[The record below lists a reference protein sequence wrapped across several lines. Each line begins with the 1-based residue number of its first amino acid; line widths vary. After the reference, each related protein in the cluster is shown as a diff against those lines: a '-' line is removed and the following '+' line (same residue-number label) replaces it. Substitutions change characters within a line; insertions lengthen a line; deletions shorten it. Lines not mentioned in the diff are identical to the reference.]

1 MAGGGESLHVD
12 SGPVHVQVSGRTA
25 ITIIVFFAVIGALWF
40 LVVRE
45 ISAHDASMTDKVK
58 AMQQSHQ
65 DLQDGIDAMVYIS
78 SLADIEK
85 QKLNLREPDKIKR
98 MRQ

>member
-1 MAGGGESLHVD
+1 MAEESLQVN

-25 ITIIVFFAVIGALWF
+25 ITVIVFFAVIGALWY

-45 ISAHDASMTDKVK
+45 ISAHDVSMTEKMQ
-58 AMQQSHQ
+58 AMEKSHHE
-65 DLQDGIDAMVYIS
+65 LQDGIDAMVYIS
-78 SLADIEK
+78 SLSDGDK
-85 QKLNLREPDKIKR
+85 QKLNLREPDKIKK